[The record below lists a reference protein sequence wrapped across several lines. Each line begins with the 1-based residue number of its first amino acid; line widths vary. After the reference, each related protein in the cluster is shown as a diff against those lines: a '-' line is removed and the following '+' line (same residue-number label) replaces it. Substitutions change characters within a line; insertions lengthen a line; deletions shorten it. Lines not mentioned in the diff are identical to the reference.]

1 MSKNRKCQFKIDSL
15 SETSLS
21 MTTAFRILSI
31 VVAVVL
37 LVTVLVASPVLGA
50 PVTVAEDD
58 VEWAA
63 ANGDNISFVAPNS
76 TGNFF
81 IQDAALETI
90 QSAEITTRGKQ

>member
-21 MTTAFRILSI
+21 MTTAFGILSI

-50 PVTVAEDD
+50 PVTVAEDT

-63 ANGDNISFVAPNS
+63 ANGDNSSFVAPNS

-81 IQDAALETI
+81 IQDDALETM
-90 QSAEITTRGKQ
+90 TPLRP